1 MTDTTPM
8 MRQYAQIKREHGD
21 AILFFRLGDFYEMF
35 RADAE
40 EASRILNLTLTQ
52 RNGVPMC
59 GIPYHASHNYIGRLL
74 RAGKKIAICE
84 QIKLPPGGKGLAD
97 RQVIEVVTPG
107 TVTEEDYLETGT
119 NNYLLSVGRHDKGIS
134 VAWIDLSTGELYAGE
149 VSAKTANGAGTATDS
164 VAAADAGEGLRRHLA
179 RVRPREILVQESLL
193 EEDAAVGRILGE
205 QNEVVVNRF
214 PDWSFDQISGRERL
228 KQLLSVT
235 SLKGYGLADDSPCLA
250 ACGVL
255 IQYVEDT
262 ARSLLTHVRS
272 IKFERESDFVALDE
286 STQKNLELVQNLND
300 GGKKFTL
307 LMVIDQTKTA
317 MGARLL
323 KRWLLAPLLDPHQI
337 LDRQKVVEA
346 LYRDQMTLGEL
357 RSRLST
363 ILDIERLCSRVALDK
378 AHGKDLAS
386 IAAALA
392 RVLDVAALLEVSR
405 NTDAT
410 LEISEDEKAQIVFV
424 RDLID
429 QAIVD
434 NPSVVLTEGNLI
446 RPGYNPE
453 LDSLRGLR
461 DNSRAVLDEYLSQE
475 RRSSGISNL
484 RIRYNRI
491 IGHYLEVSK
500 SNVGLVPE
508 HFIRRQSLVGGDRFT
523 TQRLGEIESELNSAS
538 ERITDLERELFIE
551 VRGRIRQHTGTILD
565 VGARIAQMDCL
576 QSFAYAAT
584 LHGYVRPIIEETGGL
599 HIRGGRHPVVEA
611 YLPAGSFVPNDLVL
625 GADGENFALITGPN
639 MAGKSTFL
647 RQTALI
653 VLMAQIGA
661 FVPAEEAKLSVV
673 DKIFCRV
680 GASDNLARG
689 ESTFLVEMNET
700 AFILR
705 TATARSLIIMDEV
718 GRGTGTND
726 GLAIAW
732 AVTEHIIQQLQCRTL
747 FATHYH
753 ELTALDYQGMFN
765 LSLAVRERNG
775 EIVFLK
781 KVQRGPSSNS
791 YGIQVA
797 RLAGLPESVI
807 ARGQMLLARLQEAR
821 EVDPT
826 LRDPPAAEDARPKGA
841 REAEESVT
849 SQPGLWDN
857 GDLVIRE
864 ILSTDI
870 ARLSPL
876 DALNRLAR
884 WQKEL
889 Q

>member
-1 MTDTTPM
+1 MTETTPM
-8 MRQYAQIKREHGD
+8 MHQYAQIKREHGD

-35 RADAE
+35 RKDAE

-84 QIKLPPGGKGLAD
+84 QVKLPPGGKGLAD

-107 TVTEEDYLETGT
+107 TVTEEDYLETGA
-119 NNYLLSVGRHDKGIS
+119 NNYLLAVGGHDNGIS
-134 VAWIDLSTGELYAGE
+134 VAWIDLSTGEFCAAEISGKSGE
-149 VSAKTANGAGTATDS
+149 KAEATTGSDARGDS
-164 VAAADAGEGLRRHLA
+164 GEGLRRHLA
-179 RVRPREILVQESLL
+179 RIRPREILVQESLL

-205 QNEVVVNRF
+205 QNELVVNRF
-214 PDWSFDQISGRERL
+214 PDWSFDQVSGRERL

-235 SLKGYGLADDSPCLA
+235 SLKGFGLADDSPCLA

-262 ARSLLTHVRS
+262 ARALLTHVRS
-272 IKFERESDFVALDE
+272 IKFERESDYVAIDE

-300 GGKKFTL
+300 GGRRFTL
-307 LMVIDQTKTA
+307 LTVIDQTKTA

-323 KRWLLAPLLDPHQI
+323 KRWLLAPLLDPEQI
-337 LDRQKVVEA
+337 VLRQAVVEA
-346 LYRDQMTLGEL
+346 LYRDQLTLGEL
-357 RSRLST
+357 RTRLST
-363 ILDIERLCSRVALDK
+363 ILDLERLCARVALDK
-378 AHGKDLAS
+378 AHGKDLAA
-386 IAAALA
+386 IGAALG
-392 RVLDVAALLEVSR
+392 RVLDVATLLRESG
-405 NTDAT
+405 NPDAT
-410 LEISEDEKAQIVFV
+410 LEIAENEAAQITFV

-429 QAIVD
+429 KAIAD

-446 RPGYNPE
+446 RPGYSSE

-461 DNSRAVLDEYLSQE
+461 DNSRAVLDEYLAEE
-475 RRSSGISNL
+475 RQTSGISNL

-500 SNVGLVPE
+500 GNADLVPE

-538 ERITDLERELFIE
+538 ERITDLERELFVEI
-551 VRGRIRQHTGTILD
+551 RSRIRMHTGTILD
-565 VGARIAQMDCL
+565 VGARIACLDCL
-576 QSFAYAAT
+576 QSFAYGAT
-584 LHGYVRPIIEETGGL
+584 LHGYVRPIIEETGDL
-599 HIRGGRHPVVEA
+599 RISGGRHPVVEA
-611 YLPAGSFVPNDLVL
+611 YLPAGSFVPNDLEL
-625 GADGENFALITGPN
+625 GATEGSFALITGPN

-661 FVPAEEAKLSVV
+661 FVPAEEARLSIV

-705 TATARSLIIMDEV
+705 TATPKSLIIMDEV

-732 AVTEHIIQQLQCRTL
+732 AVTEHIIERLRCRTL

-753 ELTALDYQGMFN
+753 ELTALDFAGMFN

-797 RLAGLPESVI
+797 RLAGLPESVVS
-807 ARGQMLLARLQEAR
+807 RGQTLLARLQEAR
-821 EVDPT
+821 GQLP
-826 LRDPPAAEDARPKGA
+826 LRAGPDAADSRSAVIKA
-841 REAEESVT
+841 ADREAK

-857 GDLVIRE
+857 RDLVIQE
-864 ILSTDI
+864 ILSADI

-876 DALNRLAR
+876 DALNQLAR